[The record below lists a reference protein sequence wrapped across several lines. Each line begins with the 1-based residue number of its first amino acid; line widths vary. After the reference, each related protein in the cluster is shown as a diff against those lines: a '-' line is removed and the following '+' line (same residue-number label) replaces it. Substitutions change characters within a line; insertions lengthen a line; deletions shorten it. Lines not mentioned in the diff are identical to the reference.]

1 MSLTLRSTRQF
12 YTPVVTVFFYQLR
25 DFIRTALHVSI
36 QHTTPAK
43 GNKKAIAE
51 EHFKVYNAI
60 ASGDPER
67 AKNMMTYM
75 IDEAMAFIE
84 KEIADKEAAQ

>member
-12 YTPVVTVFFYQLR
+12 YTPVVTV
-25 DFIRTALHVSI
+25 
-36 QHTTPAK
+36 
-43 GNKKAIAE
+43 
-51 EHFKVYNAI
+51 KVYNAI

>member
-1 MSLTLRSTRQF
+1 M
-12 YTPVVTVFFYQLR
+12 
-25 DFIRTALHVSI
+25 
-36 QHTTPAK
+36 
-43 GNKKAIAE
+43 
-51 EHFKVYNAI
+51 YNAI